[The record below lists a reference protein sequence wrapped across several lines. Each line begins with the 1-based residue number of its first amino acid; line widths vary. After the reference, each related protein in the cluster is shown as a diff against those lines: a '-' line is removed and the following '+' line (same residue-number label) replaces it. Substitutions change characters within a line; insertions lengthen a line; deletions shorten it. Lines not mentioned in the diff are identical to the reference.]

1 MSERYPVNIS
11 YIFGKVQGMF
21 QASFKRSLTGV
32 AASALIALSISAQ
45 VSSPAF
51 AQRSPQAMAQFL
63 SNPGDLLAKSPNGG
77 AELVSSVRDLVSGDS
92 ATLQPIINLI
102 ANANK
107 EQKAAI
113 GAGLAQAAKIVVRT
127 NPGLATEIQ
136 QAILNTKDQDVV
148 LAFAAGAGDRP
159 IGAGGGGGGGGAG
172 GGQTNP
178 LQFGSGGTGGAQQI
192 GGNGTNTNPFTY
204 TSGVTG
210 LGNTF
215 TNNTSGTVSSSVSP

>member
-1 MSERYPVNIS
+1 
-11 YIFGKVQGMF
+11 MF
-21 QASFKRSLTGV
+21 QTTFKRSLTGI
-32 AASALIALSISAQ
+32 AASALIALSVSAQ
-45 VSSPAF
+45 VTPSAF
-51 AQRSPQAMAQFL
+51 AQRSPQATAQFL

-77 AELVSSVRDLVSGDS
+77 AELVGSVRDLVSGDA

-107 EQKAAI
+107 DQKAAI

-127 NPGLATEIQ
+127 NPAFATEIQ

-159 IGAGGGGGGGGAG
+159 IGAAGGAGGGGAG

-178 LQFGSGGTGGAQQI
+178 LQFGAGSGGGAEKI
-192 GGNGTNTNPFTY
+192 GGNGTNTNPFSY
-204 TSGVTG
+204 TSGVSG